1 MQEKIL
7 GNTILDN
14 IPNSARKIITIICII
29 ISIPSII
36 IFSILIGLY
45 PFSSLSHII
54 LSLFTGLVFTE
65 LAYIFSPQEWK
76 GWIRELFG
84 AWDEE
89 ENELHIPSPSEDDR
103 KKKEQEL
110 RMAYYS
116 GKYPQKEDSKQII
129 SCPPCG
135 QKLNIPP
142 SYNGDVS
149 CPVCKGI
156 ISIEKGTILL

>member
-7 GNTILDN
+7 GNAILDN
-14 IPNSARKIITIICII
+14 IPNSARKIITIICLI
-29 ISIPSII
+29 ISMPSII
-36 IFSILIGLY
+36 IFSILIYLY
-45 PFSSLSHII
+45 PFISLSHII
-54 LSLFTGLVFTE
+54 LSLFTGLGFAE

-84 AWDEE
+84 WVEE
-89 ENELHIPSPSEDDR
+89 ENELHTPSPSEDDVLEYMDIISENS
-103 KKKEQEL
+103 KKQ
-110 RMAYYS
+110 
-116 GKYPQKEDSKQII
+116 I

-135 QKLNIPP
+135 QKLNIPS

>member
-29 ISIPSII
+29 ISTPSMMISAI
-36 IFSILIGLY
+36 MFYFY
-45 PFSSLSHII
+45 PITSLSHAVLFLFIALGGAE
-54 LSLFTGLVFTE
+54 LS
-65 LAYIFSPQEWK
+65 YIFSPQEWK

-84 AWDEE
+84 FWDEE
-89 ENELHIPSPSEDDR
+89 ENELHIPSPSEDDVLEYMDIITENS
-103 KKKEQEL
+103 KKQ
-110 RMAYYS
+110 
-116 GKYPQKEDSKQII
+116 I

-149 CPVCKGI
+149 CPVCNGI

>member
-29 ISIPSII
+29 ISMPSIVI
-36 IFSILIGLY
+36 TAIMF
-45 PFSSLSHII
+45 FFHIP
-54 LSLFTGLVFTE
+54 LALLFLFIAVGSTE
-65 LAYIFSPQEWK
+65 LAFIFSPQEWK
-76 GWIRELFG
+76 EWIRELYG
-84 AWDEE
+84 REEE
-89 ENELHIPSPSEDDR
+89 ENELHTPSPSEDDR

-116 GKYPQKEDSKQII
+116 GKYPQKEDSKKII

>member
-54 LSLFTGLVFTE
+54 LSLFTGLVFAE
-65 LAYIFSPQEWK
+65 LAYVFSPQEWK
-76 GWIRELFG
+76 GWIREF
-84 AWDEE
+84 
-89 ENELHIPSPSEDDR
+89 S
-103 KKKEQEL
+103 
-110 RMAYYS
+110 
-116 GKYPQKEDSKQII
+116 DSVEI
-129 SCPPCG
+129 
-135 QKLNIPP
+135 
-142 SYNGDVS
+142 
-149 CPVCKGI
+149 
-156 ISIEKGTILL
+156 

>member
-1 MQEKIL
+1 MQKKIL
-7 GNTILDN
+7 GNAILDN
-14 IPNSARKIITIICII
+14 IPNSSRKIITIICLI

-36 IFSILIGLY
+36 IFSILSYLY

-54 LSLFTGLVFTE
+54 LSLFTGLVFAE

-76 GWIRELFG
+76 GWIRELY
-84 AWDEE
+84 DREEE
-89 ENELHIPSPSEDDR
+89 ENELHTPSPSEDDVS
-103 KKKEQEL
+103 EYMDIISEN
-110 RMAYYS
+110 
-116 GKYPQKEDSKQII
+116 SKQQI

-135 QKLNIPP
+135 QKLNIPA
-142 SYNGDVS
+142 SYTGDVS

>member
-29 ISIPSII
+29 ISTPSMMISAI
-36 IFSILIGLY
+36 MFYFY
-45 PFSSLSHII
+45 PITSLSHAVLFLFIALGGAE
-54 LSLFTGLVFTE
+54 LS
-65 LAYIFSPQEWK
+65 YIFSPQEWK

-129 SCPPCG
+129 SCPLCG

>member
-29 ISIPSII
+29 ISAPSIVI
-36 IFSILIGLY
+36 SAIMFYFYLY
-45 PFSSLSHII
+45 KPAV
-54 LSLFTGLVFTE
+54 LFLFIALGSAE
-65 LAYIFSPQEWK
+65 LAYIFSPLEWK
-76 GWIRELFG
+76 GWIRELH
-84 AWDEE
+84 DREEE
-89 ENELHIPSPSEDDR
+89 ENELHTPSPSEDDVLEYMDIISENS
-103 KKKEQEL
+103 K
-110 RMAYYS
+110 
-116 GKYPQKEDSKQII
+116 KQIR
-129 SCPPCG
+129 CPPCG

-149 CPVCKGI
+149 CPICKGI

>member
-7 GNTILDN
+7 GNAILDN
-14 IPNSARKIITIICII
+14 IPNSARKIITIICLI
-29 ISIPSII
+29 ISMPSII
-36 IFSILIGLY
+36 IFSILIYLY
-45 PFSSLSHII
+45 PFISLSHII
-54 LSLFTGLVFTE
+54 LSLFTGLGFAE

-76 GWIRELFG
+76 GWIREFHYLN
-84 AWDEE
+84 EE
-89 ENELHIPSPSEDDR
+89 ENELHTPSPSEDDVLEYMDIISENS
-103 KKKEQEL
+103 KKQ
-110 RMAYYS
+110 
-116 GKYPQKEDSKQII
+116 I

-135 QKLNIPP
+135 QKLNIPS

>member
-7 GNTILDN
+7 GNTILDY

-29 ISIPSII
+29 ISTPSMII
-36 IFSILIGLY
+36 SAITFYFYLYKPMVLFLFIGLG
-45 PFSSLSHII
+45 SA
-54 LSLFTGLVFTE
+54 E

-76 GWIRELFG
+76 GWIRELH
-84 AWDEE
+84 DREEE
-89 ENELHIPSPSEDDR
+89 ENELHTPSPSEDDVLEYMDIISENS
-103 KKKEQEL
+103 K
-110 RMAYYS
+110 
-116 GKYPQKEDSKQII
+116 KQIR
-129 SCPPCG
+129 CPPCG

>member
-14 IPNSARKIITIICII
+14 ITNSARKIITIICII
-29 ISIPSII
+29 ISAPSMVISVI
-36 IFSILIGLY
+36 MLYFGSSLFIHAVLFLFIGLG
-45 PFSSLSHII
+45 SA
-54 LSLFTGLVFTE
+54 E

-76 GWIRELFG
+76 GWIRELH
-84 AWDEE
+84 DREEE
-89 ENELHIPSPSEDDR
+89 ENELHTPSPSEDDVLEYMEIISENS
-103 KKKEQEL
+103 K
-110 RMAYYS
+110 
-116 GKYPQKEDSKQII
+116 KQIRC
-129 SCPPCG
+129 SPCG

>member
-7 GNTILDN
+7 GNAILDN
-14 IPNSARKIITIICII
+14 IPNSARKIITIICLI
-29 ISIPSII
+29 ISMPSII
-36 IFSILIGLY
+36 IFSILIYLY
-45 PFSSLSHII
+45 PFISLSHII
-54 LSLFTGLVFTE
+54 LSLFTGLGFAE

-84 AWDEE
+84 WDEE
-89 ENELHIPSPSEDDR
+89 ENELHTPSPSEDDVLEYMDIISENS
-103 KKKEQEL
+103 KKQ
-110 RMAYYS
+110 
-116 GKYPQKEDSKQII
+116 I

-135 QKLNIPP
+135 QKLNIPS

>member
-1 MQEKIL
+1 VQEKIL

-29 ISIPSII
+29 ISAPSMVISVI
-36 IFSILIGLY
+36 MFY
-45 PFSSLSHII
+45 F
-54 LSLFTGLVFTE
+54 SLFFIHAVLFLFIALGGAE

-76 GWIRELFG
+76 GWIKFYVRG
-84 AWDEE
+84 EE
-89 ENELHIPSPSEDDR
+89 ENELHTPSPSEDDVLEYMDIISENS
-103 KKKEQEL
+103 K
-110 RMAYYS
+110 
-116 GKYPQKEDSKQII
+116 KQIR
-129 SCPPCG
+129 CPPCG

-149 CPVCKGI
+149 CPICKGI